1 MALYGVFM
9 ILLLAPLQILQADT
23 SVPDP
28 ASTAETSVMKLGKL
42 IFFDA
47 RFSASGE
54 TACSSCHRPEHGFSD
69 STPFS
74 LKDDGSKTRFS
85 TPALF
90 DMKRKLGY
98 FSEEPI
104 FHLEQAVQRCM
115 ENNLDT
121 TVLDI
126 YVTLKKDSSLSQM
139 STERFG
145 RASAGAVFKAVAA
158 YLNTIETS
166 KSRFDRYR
174 RGEMVS
180 LTPSEQAG
188 MVLFEQKGCVH
199 CHAGR
204 DMGGMVYMDGMTRA
218 DDGAERRVQVPRL
231 RNLSMTAPYFS
242 DGSAATLAE
251 AVRRMSQKHNAT
263 PVTDAEL
270 EKIRLFL
277 MSNESSISDFEG
289 LVRYENER

>member
-1 MALYGVFM
+1 M

-23 SVPDP
+23 TVPAP
-28 ASTAETSVMKLGKL
+28 SSTGENSVMKLGKL
-42 IFFDA
+42 IFFDR

-54 TACSSCHRPEHGFSD
+54 TSCSSCHRPEHGFSD
-69 STPFS
+69 TTPFS
-74 LKDDGSKTRFS
+74 LKDDGSKTLFS

-98 FSEEPI
+98 FSEDRV
-104 FHLEQAVQRCM
+104 FHLEEAIQRCM
-115 ENNLDT
+115 ENNLGVS
-121 TVLDI
+121 VLDI
-126 YVTLKKDSSLSQM
+126 YVTLKKDSSLSRM

-145 RASAGAVFKAVAA
+145 RASAGAVFKSIAA

-166 KSRFDRYR
+166 NSRFDRYR
-174 RGEMVS
+174 RGEMAS
-180 LTPSEQAG
+180 LTPSEQGG

-199 CHAGR
+199 CHAGK
-204 DMGGMVYMDGMTRA
+204 DMGGMVYMEGMKST

-242 DGSAATLAE
+242 DGSATTLAE

-263 PVTDAEL
+263 PVTAAEL

-277 MSNESSISDFEG
+277 MSN
-289 LVRYENER
+289 